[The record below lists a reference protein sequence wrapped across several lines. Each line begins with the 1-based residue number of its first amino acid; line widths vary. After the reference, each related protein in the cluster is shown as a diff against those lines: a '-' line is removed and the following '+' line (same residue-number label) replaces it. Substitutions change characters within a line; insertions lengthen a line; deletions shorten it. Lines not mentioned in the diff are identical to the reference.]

1 MKTSDLLDLI
11 AVVLATAIAAFLI
24 VACWSLFGGLI
35 TYIIALLLGG
45 ATLYVWSDEDE
56 RNDVSRTDRG

>member
-11 AVVLATAIAAFLI
+11 AVVLATAVTAFLI
-24 VACWSLFGGLI
+24 VACWSLLGGLV

-45 ATLYVWSDEDE
+45 TLIYVWSGNDEQ
-56 RNDVSRTDRG
+56 V